1 MLNCS
6 NPERH
11 ESIHCKSRDIILSLC
26 VHCGCMKVENERD
39 IATCIMATIYS
50 DIESISD
57 SGRFQVKLI
66 QITRA
71 CIFKDRNRTIVLIVS
86 TW

>member
-1 MLNCS
+1 
-6 NPERH
+6 
-11 ESIHCKSRDIILSLC
+11 
-26 VHCGCMKVENERD
+26 MKVENERD

>member
-1 MLNCS
+1 MRVRIEIS
-6 NPERH
+6 FF
-11 ESIHCKSRDIILSLC
+11 LC

-39 IATCIMATIYS
+39 IATCIMTTIYS
-50 DIESISD
+50 DIGSISN